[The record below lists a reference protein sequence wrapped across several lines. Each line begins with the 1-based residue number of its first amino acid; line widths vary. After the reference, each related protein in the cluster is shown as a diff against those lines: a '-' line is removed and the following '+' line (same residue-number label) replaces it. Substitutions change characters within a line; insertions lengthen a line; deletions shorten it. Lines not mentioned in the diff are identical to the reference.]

1 MRKKT
6 IHTIFSFMLIFSLW
20 IPTAFASSSL
30 IGERNTI
37 GFHYTVLQENDHFR
51 WKITNKDSQK
61 TIVESPNNMG
71 ILGQFREAVNDIH
84 STLIT
89 LIMSL
94 IIIIIAAVICLQFFS
109 RQKHELRNP
118 ASIIFAILFVIA
130 IVIVFNQTH
139 GLHLAIQEAT
149 YIFNSIPS

>member
-1 MRKKT
+1 
-6 IHTIFSFMLIFSLW
+6 
-20 IPTAFASSSL
+20 
-30 IGERNTI
+30 
-37 GFHYTVLQENDHFR
+37 
-51 WKITNKDSQK
+51 
-61 TIVESPNNMG
+61 MG